1 MKRFDYHQPQTLGEA
16 FNLMEKSGGNARY
29 IAGGTDLIVRIKQKL
44 IRPDALISL
53 TGIVSL
59 KELRLNGAVSM
70 GSMTLCRDMERSGD
84 LKKACPGLVEAA
96 SLLANPQIRN
106 VATVGGNICN
116 GAPSADCAPPLLVLD
131 AVLLLEGPG
140 GEREVPVADFFEG
153 PGKTCLEP
161 LEILTRIRLPQCVR
175 GTGMSFVKMGRVS
188 QDIAIANAAALVV
201 MEGKKCRKCR
211 VAAGAVAP
219 VPLRL
224 RKVEEL
230 LEGRAI
236 DTELLEEVGRLAS
249 REVQPITDVRSTEA
263 YRRQVSGVLVKRAL
277 TEALDRAH

>member
-1 MKRFDYHQPQTLGEA
+1 MKKFDYHRPQTLSQA

-53 TGIVSL
+53 TGIVFL
-59 KELRLNGAVSM
+59 KDLRLNGEVSM

-131 AVLLLEGPG
+131 AVLVLKGPG
-140 GEREVPVADFFEG
+140 GEREVPVAEFFEG

-161 LEILTRIRLPQCVR
+161 LEILTRIRLPQCVK
-175 GTGMSFVKMGRVS
+175 GTGMSFLKMGRVS

-201 MEGKKCRKCR
+201 MEGRKCRKCR

-236 DTELLEEVGRLAS
+236 DTELLEEAGRLAS

-263 YRRQVSGVLVKRAL
+263 YRRQISGVLVKRAL
-277 TEALDRAH
+277 TEALIRVH